1 MTRTFRISLGVGLA
15 ALAVAVAPASA
26 SADEVTYAVQKS
38 APAAQ
43 VGVSANLSLTVVGK
57 NGWHV
62 NEEAPITAT
71 LKADPGVALPKVKL
85 TRADLAQSTKQSVR
99 FEIPFSASETGKKT
113 ITAQTRFV
121 MCQEQACKP
130 ASETVTFDVDVSAAA
145 APAPA
150 AKEKG
155 PKNSAKSAKSAKS
168 PPKTTS

>member
-1 MTRTFRISLGVGLA
+1 MTRTFRIGLGVGLA
-15 ALAVAVAPASA
+15 ALAAALAPGAA
-26 SADEVTYAVQKS
+26 SADEITYAVQKS
-38 APAAQ
+38 APAAK

-62 NEEAPITAT
+62 NEEAPITAS

-99 FEIPFSASETGKKT
+99 FEIPFSASEAGKKT

-130 ASETVTFDVDVSAAA
+130 VNEIVTLQVDV
-145 APAPA
+145 A
-150 AKEKG
+150 AK
-155 PKNSAKSAKSAKS
+155 ADS
-168 PPKTTS
+168 PMKPTVKTKPKTATP